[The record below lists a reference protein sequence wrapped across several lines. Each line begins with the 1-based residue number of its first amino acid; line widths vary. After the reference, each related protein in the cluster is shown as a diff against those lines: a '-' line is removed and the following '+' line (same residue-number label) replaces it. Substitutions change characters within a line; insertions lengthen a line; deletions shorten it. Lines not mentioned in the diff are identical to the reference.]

1 MASRLK
7 YIGNGA
13 FIVGVPTCDLTT
25 EQAKK
30 YGGIDWLVASGL
42 YVENKPK
49 AKKKL
54 AENIEEDLW
63 PQA

>member
-13 FIVGVPTCDLTT
+13 FIVGVPTCDLT
-25 EQAKK
+25 AKQVEI
-30 YGGIDWLVASGL
+30 YGGKEWLIASGL

-49 AKKKL
+49 AKTKP
-54 AENIEEDLW
+54 AEHIEEDLW